1 MTSFLGTAMTYD
13 EVGNPLHYNNIYD
26 FTWQNGREL
35 ATATIGSK
43 ILSFTYNADSIRT
56 SKTVNGV
63 KHTYTLNG
71 SQIVS
76 EQWSDKL
83 LVFLYDE
90 SGSPIGMQYR
100 TNNMAEGMFY
110 TYLFE
115 KNLQGDIIAV
125 YNTSGTKLISYY
137 YDAWGNFV
145 KTTHNISGTNVG
157 AQYNPFTYRGYYYDT
172 ELDFYYLQSR
182 YYDLE
187 VGRFIS
193 PDSFDIIWATPS
205 DLYDINL
212 YSYCDNNPVM
222 RIDNGGMFWD
232 TIFDVGSLIVSVVE
246 VIANPAD
253 PWAWAGLAGDTID
266 LIPFVSG
273 VGEVTRAVKTTVK
286 VADKA
291 DNVVDAAKA
300 IYKGADAASDIR
312 KATGS
317 YEIIYKSG
325 KNYVGKGGFARAINS
340 AQRNAS
346 KYSDEVISISW
357 RSAPNSKVAFYDE
370 YIRMRARGVNNNYTY
385 NRIWSLGRSSY
396 INGLKNVFR

>member
-1 MTSFLGTAMTYD
+1 
-13 EVGNPLHYNNIYD
+13 
-26 FTWQNGREL
+26 
-35 ATATIGSK
+35 
-43 ILSFTYNADSIRT
+43 
-56 SKTVNGV
+56 
-63 KHTYTLNG
+63 
-71 SQIVS
+71 
-76 EQWSDKL
+76 
-83 LVFLYDE
+83 
-90 SGSPIGMQYR
+90 
-100 TNNMAEGMFY
+100 MAEGTFY

-125 YNTSGTKLISYY
+125 YNQSGTKLISYY

-182 YYDLE
+182 YYDPE

-222 RIDNGGMFWD
+222 RVDNGGMFWD

-273 VGEVTRAVKTTVK
+273 VGEVTRAVRTM
-286 VADKA
+286 D
-291 DNVVDAAKA
+291 
-300 IYKGADAASDIR
+300 R
-312 KATGS
+312 
-317 YEIIYKSG
+317 
-325 KNYVGKGGFARAINS
+325 R
-340 AQRNAS
+340 
-346 KYSDEVISISW
+346 
-357 RSAPNSKVAFYDE
+357 
-370 YIRMRARGVNNNYTY
+370 Y
-385 NRIWSLGRSSY
+385 NRQCP
-396 INGLKNVFR
+396 